1 MRTRTRSCACHAG
14 SSPPASSGQVWS
26 LCPASTQAMVFRAA
40 AAAAAWS
47 KTEEEGREERE
58 IGVEGEWD
66 DKSQTLIV
74 IYKEH
79 GNGLIWTLIGL
90 SLLTEADLYNVSA
103 SKNRGINRGSHFKV
117 VISVNVFFVVVSLNA
132 SVNKK

>member
-1 MRTRTRSCACHAG
+1 
-14 SSPPASSGQVWS
+14 
-26 LCPASTQAMVFRAA
+26 MVFRAA
-40 AAAAAWS
+40 AAAAWS
-47 KTEEEGREERE
+47 ETEEVGREERE

-103 SKNRGINRGSHFKV
+103 SKNRGINRGSHF
-117 VISVNVFFVVVSLNA
+117 
-132 SVNKK
+132 

>member
-1 MRTRTRSCACHAG
+1 MREWR
-14 SSPPASSGQVWS
+14 
-26 LCPASTQAMVFRAA
+26 
-40 AAAAAWS
+40 
-47 KTEEEGREERE
+47 EG
-58 IGVEGEWD
+58 GEGEKWERRESLD

-90 SLLTEADLYNVSA
+90 CLLTEVDLYNVSA

>member
-1 MRTRTRSCACHAG
+1 MFPGNGGDLGGRGGIGRVARREGRSGARWWDAENNGAPSVFLPPSHA
-14 SSPPASSGQVWS
+14 PAFSLSSG
-26 LCPASTQAMVFRAA
+26 
-40 AAAAAWS
+40 
-47 KTEEEGREERE
+47 EGREERE

-90 SLLTEADLYNVSA
+90 SLLTEAGLYNVSV
-103 SKNRGINRGSHFKV
+103 SENMGIN
-117 VISVNVFFVVVSLNA
+117 
-132 SVNKK
+132 